1 MKKSLFIISTALLF
15 LTACGA
21 DEDKKQSDNQ
31 KEQSIEVDKG
41 LLDVELTLPA
51 DFFEDQTPEEIEA
64 AAKEKGVK
72 EVKVNEDGTVY
83 YKMSKSAHKKMM
95 KEMEQGVIST
105 VDDLVNG
112 EDYESFKEISYNKDF
127 TEFDVTVN
135 ADTFENSFDSFG
147 LFGLA
152 YVSMIYS
159 AFDGKSGDDLKT
171 TVNIIDEKTGEKTD
185 TIVFPDDIE
194 DDTENSDAATE
205 E

>member
-1 MKKSLFIISTALLF
+1 MKKTLFILSTALLF
-15 LTACGA
+15 LTACNA
-21 DEDKKQSDNQ
+21 DEDKKSDSQ
-31 KEQSIEVDKG
+31 KEQGIEVDKG

-51 DFFEDQTPEEIEA
+51 DFFEGETPEEIEA

-95 KEMEQGVIST
+95 KEMEQGVISA

-159 AFDGKSGDDLKT
+159 AFDGKSSEDLKT

-194 DDTENSDAATE
+194 DDTENSDAASE

>member
-1 MKKSLFIISTALLF
+1 MKKTLFILSTALLF
-15 LTACGA
+15 LTACNA
-21 DEDKKQSDNQ
+21 DEDKKSDSQ
-31 KEQSIEVDKG
+31 KEQGIEVDKG

-51 DFFEDQTPEEIEA
+51 DFFEGETPEEIEA

-83 YKMSKSAHKKMM
+83 YRMSKSAHKKMM
-95 KEMEQGVIST
+95 KEMEQGVISA

-135 ADTFENSFDSFG
+135 AETFENSFDSFG

-159 AFDGKSGDDLKT
+159 AFDGKSSEDLKT

-194 DDTENSDAATE
+194 DDTENSGAASE

>member
-21 DEDKKQSDNQ
+21 ENDKKQSDQ
-31 KEQSIEVDKG
+31 EQSIEVDKG

-51 DFFEDQTPEEIEA
+51 DFFEDETPEEIEA

-95 KEMEQGVIST
+95 KEMEKGVISS

-135 ADTFENSFDSFG
+135 SESFENSFDSFG

-159 AFDGKSGDDLKT
+159 AFDGKSSDELKT

-194 DDTENSDAATE
+194 DDTENSDATSE

>member
-21 DEDKKQSDNQ
+21 EEDKKQSDNQ

-83 YKMSKSAHKKMM
+83 YKMSKSAHKK
-95 KEMEQGVIST
+95 
-105 VDDLVNG
+105 
-112 EDYESFKEISYNKDF
+112 
-127 TEFDVTVN
+127 
-135 ADTFENSFDSFG
+135 
-147 LFGLA
+147 
-152 YVSMIYS
+152 
-159 AFDGKSGDDLKT
+159 
-171 TVNIIDEKTGEKTD
+171 
-185 TIVFPDDIE
+185 
-194 DDTENSDAATE
+194 
-205 E
+205 